1 MKEFVEKLIGR
12 LEEESDF
19 FSGEPMGS
27 LQKAYY
33 CKGVEKAIEIVN
45 QLAEEYKHK
54 YVSIEVYKQVAGERD
69 IAIEQLHE
77 LGYEFGQKIN

>member
-1 MKEFVEKLIGR
+1 MKEFVDKLIER
-12 LEEESDF
+12 L
-19 FSGEPMGS
+19 GEAFHDVNP
-27 LQKAYY
+27 Y
-33 CKGVEKAIEIVN
+33 VERVVVKIVN